1 MKKTLVSIILA
12 LVLVLSCA
20 VAENSPSLSP
30 SLEETIVGKL
40 TSVNGANLEGV
51 SIILSTIEPETPEEA
66 AFLKASEEGFE
77 GIELSD
83 EAVMD
88 EFHKLT
94 VSGYK
99 PEYGDIL
106 AAFGYATEY
115 EADTKLTAIVGIIN
129 GEATEW
135 TALEANVGED
145 GVVVNFPQAI
155 LEAAS
160 TNHAAMALVRG

>member
-20 VAENSPSLSP
+20 VAENSP

-94 VSGYK
+94 VSGYT
-99 PEYGDIL
+99 PECGDIL

-160 TNHAAMALVRG
+160 TNNAAMALVRG